1 MQDAVI
7 GNCYTLRS
15 EVCLHFREG
24 DMQSTSTQGNKFIN
38 NVQSCEGN
46 EWKTMIKKIMPTY
59 MVGKGKFLDQ
69 VVRKFLSEDMSFE
82 FRSLVKKKKN

>member
-1 MQDAVI
+1 
-7 GNCYTLRS
+7 
-15 EVCLHFREG
+15 
-24 DMQSTSTQGNKFIN
+24 MQSTSTQGNKFIN

-82 FRSLVKKKKN
+82 FRSLVKEKKKIERIQGTAS